1 MRSKFLALSILL
13 SAFSFQTIGQD
24 LIRFAVIGDFG
35 WESKEA
41 EDVANLVKSWKPDF
55 VITTGDD
62 NYDYGEDSTI
72 DINIGQYYSEFIS
85 PYFGKFGKGDTI
97 NRFFPTLGN
106 HDWRVAGAVPYLKY
120 FTLPGNERYYDFV
133 KGPVHFFALDSDQ
146 HEPDGNTDTSKQAQ
160 WLNERMNGSTSVWK
174 IVYFHHAPY
183 SSGKDHGNFPPAQWQ
198 YKEWGADA
206 VLAGHEHL
214 YERLMI
220 DSLLYLV
227 NGSGGRSLYTF
238 ANPIEGSQVRYCD
251 DYGAQLVKASKDSI
265 TFQFYTRN
273 DSLVDSY
280 TLYNTKL
287 SEITTPD
294 DKMIPTAPP
303 VDSTHSDPLKPKN

>member
-1 MRSKFLALSILL
+1 MISKFLSTIILILGFSLSGI
-13 SAFSFQTIGQD
+13 SQER
-24 LIRFAVIGDFG
+24 IRFAVIGDFG

-72 DINIGQYYSEFIS
+72 DRNIGQYYSEFIS
-85 PYFGKFGKGDTI
+85 PYIGKFGKGDTV

-133 KGPVHFFALDSDQ
+133 RGPVHLFALDTDK
-146 HEPDGNTDTSKQAQ
+146 HEPDGNTDTSLQAK
-160 WLNERMNGSTSVWK
+160 WLQERMRRSTSKWK
-174 IVYFHHAPY
+174 IVYLHHAPY
-183 SSGKDHGNFPPAQWQ
+183 SSGKDHGNFIPAQWNF
-198 YKEWGADA
+198 KKWGATA

-214 YERLMI
+214 YERLTI
-220 DSLLYLV
+220 DSLVYFV

-238 ANPIEGSQVRYCD
+238 AKPIEGSQVRYCE
-251 DYGAQLVKASKDSI
+251 DYGAQLVTATKDSI
-265 TFQFYTRN
+265 MFQFYTRN

-280 TLYNTKL
+280 TLYNIDA
-287 SEITTPD
+287 SGIT
-294 DKMIPTAPP
+294 IPKGETMPP
-303 VDSTHSDPLKPKN
+303 PPPADSTQTKHPKPKK